1 MIKRIVMVEF
11 QPGVES
17 PDIARFKDELQAL
30 AAHTPGLLG
39 MTCGAHADSAADA
52 ALRGNAPNVVFGNFA
67 SVWEFRDA
75 AAVEAFLTDP
85 RHREQAGRWR
95 AVVKQRYVINMQ

>member
-11 QPGVES
+11 HPNTGPQE
-17 PDIARFKDELQAL
+17 IARFQGELQAL
-30 AAHTPGLLG
+30 AAHTSGLIG
-39 MTCGAHADSAADA
+39 MSCGPHAQAGADA
-52 ALRGNAPNVVFGNFA
+52 GLREKAPNVVFGDFA

-75 AAVEAFLTDP
+75 AAVEQFLTDP
-85 RHREQAGRWR
+85 RHREQANRWR

>member
-11 QPGVES
+11 QPGVQAPE
-17 PDIARFKDELQAL
+17 IARFKGELQAL
-30 AAHTPGLLG
+30 AARTPGLLG
-39 MTCGAHADSAADA
+39 MSCGPHAESDADA
-52 ALRGNAPNVVFGNFA
+52 ALRDKAPNVVFGNFA

-85 RHREQAGRWR
+85 HHREQAGRWR